1 MRRTIEYG
9 NGRVRFWEDNTLV
22 GDVNGEFAK
31 IAQRGWYPM
40 PLDLTKYAKEVHEAN
55 KKWWVCLKCTEN
67 GDYVSQCSLE
77 TEHCP
82 PHAHNS
88 YIKCPFCNGT
98 KVAKRNVGE
107 MIALMHSELSE
118 ALEGDR
124 KGLKDDKLPQWEMI
138 DVEMVDCIIRIF
150 DFLGQKGVDVER
162 IFRDKMEFNR
172 VREDHKLES
181 RMREGGKKY

>member
-1 MRRTIEYG
+1 MP
-9 NGRVRFWEDNTLV
+9 NFDQLHFHAVRLAE
-22 GDVNGEFAK
+22 
-31 IAQRGWYPM
+31 
-40 PLDLTKYAKEVHEAN
+40 LTKLEAQEIGIVSWGMFVTDHWKEIARMWNGDLVPAIIHHLTLTELAKEVHEAN
-55 KKWWVCLKCTEN
+55 KKWWVCLNCTEN
-67 GDYVSQCSLE
+67 GDYRSQCSLE

-98 KVAKRNVGE
+98 KIAKRNVGE

-124 KGLKDDKLPQWEMI
+124 KGLKDDKLPQYEMV

-150 DFLGQKGVDVER
+150 DFLGQKGIDVEQ
-162 IFRDKMEFNR
+162 IFRDKMEF
-172 VREDHKLES
+172 
-181 RMREGGKKY
+181 